1 MHRIVGSF
9 VLVCG
14 LTLAGCG
21 ESPSLES
28 AAPDQAQAPS
38 AASEDGLAAGS
49 YQRFGDQ
56 PADTCSASVVEVFAY
71 TCIHCYRFEPY
82 LEAWLESVEDDD
94 IEFRR
99 VAMPG
104 NQAMSTW
111 ARVFKS
117 LEMMDAI
124 DQVHEPLFE
133 RLHGEGERIESMEQL
148 QAFVESFGLDG
159 EVFAELLVSDDVT
172 EALREDVELMRAAG
186 ASVTPSMIVNNR
198 YRLEPK
204 GQRPFED
211 MLSAVNHLIERDRRE
226 AGC

>member
-1 MHRIVGSF
+1 MHRILGIF

-21 ESPSLES
+21 ESSSPES
-28 AAPDQAQAPS
+28 SVTPQSQAPS
-38 AASEDGLAAGS
+38 AASEEGLSADS
-49 YQRFGDQ
+49 YARFGDQ
-56 PADTCSASVVEVFAY
+56 PAEACTASVVEVFAY

-82 LEAWLESVEDDD
+82 LEDWLESVEHDN

-104 NQAMSTW
+104 NQAMNTW

-117 LEMMDAI
+117 LEMMEAI
-124 DQVHEPLFE
+124 EQIHEPLFE
-133 RLHGEGERIESMEQL
+133 RLHGEAERIESMEQL
-148 QAFVESFGLDG
+148 QAFVESFGFDG
-159 EVFAELLVSDDVT
+159 EVFAELLVSDEVT

-186 ASVTPSMIVNNR
+186 TSVTPSMIVNNR
-198 YRLEPK
+198 YRLEPR